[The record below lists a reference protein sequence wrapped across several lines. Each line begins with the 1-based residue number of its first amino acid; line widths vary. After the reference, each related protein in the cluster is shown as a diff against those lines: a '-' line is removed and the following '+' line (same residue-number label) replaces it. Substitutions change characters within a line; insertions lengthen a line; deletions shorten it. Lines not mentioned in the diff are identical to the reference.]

1 MRYSA
6 CLGRAFLLPVLL
18 SILWLSLASSTWA
31 ATLQRGNGAEP
42 ETLDVHLSSGVP
54 EANIQRDLFEG
65 LVTEAADGRLQAG
78 VAERW
83 EISADS
89 KIYTFYLRKDSLW
102 SNGEAVTADD
112 FVFAYRRALQPLTAS
127 DYAFILWPIAGAEAM
142 SKGKLEAVKQL
153 GVQALDKHTLQIT
166 LERPTPY
173 FLQLL
178 THHMAY
184 PVPRNVVAAEG
195 KQWAKA
201 GKLVSNGAYQLAEW
215 QPQAHIKLVKNP
227 HYRRANEIAIDTVF
241 YIPTE
246 DRNTELKRFRA
257 GELDMTYAIPT
268 EQLAWIKKNAKA
280 AYRNAPYI
288 GTYYYALNLAKP
300 PFKDQPKLRRALA
313 LALDRDILTQKISK
327 AGEQAAYG
335 WIPSGMKPYTP
346 QTIDE
351 KALNSTERRQLAQ
364 QLYAESGYSKD
375 KPLNIEL
382 LYNTSDNHKKMA
394 IAVAAMWKQVLGV
407 KTQLRNEEWKVY
419 LNSRKQGDFE
429 VIRAGWI
436 GDYNDPYTFLSL
448 FKSDVGEMNSS
459 AYHNDNYDALLKAA
473 ENEQD
478 ANKRM
483 DLLQQA
489 EQQLLQDLPI
499 IPVYHYQSQHLVNPK
514 IQGWQDN
521 LMDIH
526 PTQYLSISAETMN

>member
-1 MRYSA
+1 MSYF
-6 CLGRAFLLPVLL
+6 RAFLWFV
-18 SILWLSLASSTWA
+18 LWLSLTTNAWA

-42 ETLDVHLSSGVP
+42 ETLDVHQSSGVP

-65 LVTEAADGRLQAG
+65 LVTETADGSLQAG

-83 EISADS
+83 NISDDG
-89 KIYTFYLRKDSLW
+89 KTYTFYLRKDSVW
-102 SNGEAVTADD
+102 SNGEALTADD
-112 FVFAYRRALQPLTAS
+112 FVFAYQRALKPSTAS
-127 DYAFILWPIAGAEAM
+127 DYAFILWAIASAKAM
-142 SKGKLEAVKQL
+142 SKGELSDVKQL
-153 GVQALDKHTLQIT
+153 GVKALDNHTLQIT

-184 PVPRNVVAAEG
+184 PVPRNVVATEG
-195 KQWAKA
+195 KQWTKA

-227 HYRRANEIAIDTVF
+227 HYRRAHEIAIDTVF

-257 GELDMTYAIPT
+257 GELDITYAIPT
-268 EQLAWIKKNAKA
+268 EQLGWIKQNAKA

-288 GTYYYALNLAKP
+288 GTYYYALNVAKP

-313 LALDRDILTQKISK
+313 LALDREILTQKISK

-335 WIPSGMKPYTP
+335 WVPSGMTPYIP
-346 QTIDE
+346 QTIEE
-351 KALNSTERRQLAQ
+351 KALSQPARRQLAQ
-364 QLYAESGYSKD
+364 QLYAESGYSKE

-419 LNSRKQGDFE
+419 LNSRKQGNFE

-448 FKSDVGEMNSS
+448 FKSDVGEMNPS
-459 AYHNDNYDALLKAA
+459 AYQNKNYDALLKAA

-499 IPVYHYQSQHLVNPK
+499 IPVYHYQSQHLVNPN

-526 PTQYLSISAETMN
+526 PTQYLSISDEATN